1 VQRICVFMGS
11 NPGRHPD
18 YEAASRGLARLLADR
33 GVGLVYGGARIGL
46 MGAVAQEVAA
56 HGGDVIGVI
65 PQSLVDR
72 EVAATEL
79 ADLRIVGSMHERKAL
94 MAELSDGFVALPG
107 GLGTFEELFE
117 ILTWSQLGLHSKPC
131 GALDVRGYYAG
142 LGAFLD
148 HAVGEGFL
156 TEANRELLLVD
167 PDAERLLDRLAD
179 WTPPAVETWLSDPS
193 ET

>member
-1 VQRICVFMGS
+1 MGS

-18 YEAASRGLARLLADR
+18 YEAAARELDRLLVDRGL
-33 GVGLVYGGARIGL
+33 GLVYGGARIGL
-46 MGAVAQEVAA
+46 MGAVAQEVSA
-56 HGGDVIGVI
+56 HGGEVIGVI

-117 ILTWSQLGLHSKPC
+117 ILTWSQLGLHAKPC
-131 GALDVRGYYAG
+131 GALDVRGYYAQ

-148 HAVGEGFL
+148 HAVREGFVSP
-156 TEANRELLLVD
+156 ANRELLLVD
-167 PDAERLLDRLAD
+167 DDASRLLDRLAD
-179 WTPPAVETWLSDPS
+179 WTPPAVETWLADAS